1 MNRARTWLNTI
12 TENTVLEKA
21 YEEATFGDQQNGTSR
36 SPSTETLFS
45 TAVGSLLQIVQ
56 ARASDTPGLRPCTP
70 SFSSQVTEW
79 DEVIY

>member
-12 TENTVLEKA
+12 KENTVLEKV

-36 SPSTETLFS
+36 SPSMETLFS

-56 ARASDTPGLRPCTP
+56 ARASDTPGHQTHLGLDLALYP
-70 SFSSQVTEW
+70 SPVR
-79 DEVIY
+79 